1 LGKVRGGV
9 EISVIVIVM
18 GEKSLAVAVGIST
31 AEALD
36 ILSIG
41 Q

>member
-9 EISVIVIVM
+9 EISVIVM